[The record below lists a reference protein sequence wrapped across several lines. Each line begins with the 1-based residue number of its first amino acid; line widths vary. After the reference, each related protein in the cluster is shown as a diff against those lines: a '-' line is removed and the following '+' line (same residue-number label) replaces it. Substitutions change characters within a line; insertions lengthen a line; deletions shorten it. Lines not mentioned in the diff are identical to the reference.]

1 MRSVLLVAVVLLSGA
16 VAAAAQERCI
26 VSDPTGTQL
35 NVRTSPDGPHAGN
48 TTLPNGLP
56 VFILSTS
63 SDGRWAQVAYS
74 ADSRPIGWVYRPYLR
89 C

>member
-1 MRSVLLVAVVLLSGA
+1 MRTVLLVAAVLLSGA
-16 VAAAAQERCI
+16 VAAAAQDRCT
-26 VSDPTGTQL
+26 VSDRTGTQL
-35 NVRTSPDGPHAGN
+35 NVRTSPDGPRAGN

-63 SDGRWAQVAYS
+63 SDGLWAQVAYS

>member
-1 MRSVLLVAVVLLSGA
+1 MRTVLLVAVVLFSAA

-35 NVRTSPDGPHAGN
+35 NVRTSPDGARAGN

-56 VFILSTS
+56 VFILNTS
-63 SDGRWAQVAYS
+63 SDGLWAQVAYS